1 MVGCSLLLV
10 FLVVATTAGYG
21 YVHYRFGQ
29 IRSVNVPGLHKSSSG
44 RPFNLL
50 VVGSDSREGLD
61 DEDGSRYGDVGGQR
75 NDTTLVVRVEP
86 ARKRVSMLSIPRDLV
101 VPIAGTGVENRINAA
116 FTEGPGQLVKT
127 IEQNF
132 GLPIHHYVLVDFD
145 GFRAIVDALGGIDVR
160 FPYPSRDAKSGL
172 DIREAGCRHL
182 NGGRALALARS
193 RYFSYQVDGVWHSD
207 PLADLGRIRRHQAF
221 LQALVKA
228 ALDKGLTNPVRAN
241 AFVGS
246 LVHEVTKD
254 SALRVSDVIRTGA
267 SFRSFSPSKLAT
279 YTLPVTVSTDHPLGD
294 VLLLK
299 QPDAETVVNAF
310 LGRATPTQEAAP
322 GAAAPANTQV
332 TVLNALGTAG
342 LAASTATELRRSG
355 YRVTTVGNAPSA
367 DLPRSQIAYAP
378 GRLADAKTLATTLIG
393 GARLIEDSTLT
404 APNLTLILGP
414 GFTGIRPGTSG
425 STGGSTTTGGS
436 ASGDGTTGSGS
447 ASGNGTANG
456 GSASGNGTPGG
467 GSASGDG
474 TAGGG
479 SGPGVKKPS
488 KSKKAVPDLRP
499 YDPRPC

>member
-10 FLVVATTAGYG
+10 FLVVAATAGYG

-29 IRSVNVPGLHKSSSG
+29 ISSVDVPGLHRSTSG

-50 VVGSDSREGLD
+50 VVGSDSRESLD
-61 DEDGSRYGDVGGQR
+61 DADGSRYGNVGGQR

-101 VPIAGTGVENRINAA
+101 VPIAGGGENRINAA
-116 FTEGPGQLVKT
+116 LTGGPGQLVKT

-132 GLPIHHYVLVDFD
+132 GVPIHHYLLIDFD

-160 FPYPSRDAKSGL
+160 FPYPSRDLKSGL

-193 RYFSYQVDGVWHSD
+193 RYFAYQLDGVRHSD
-207 PLADLGRIRRHQAF
+207 PWADLGRIRRQQAF

-254 SALRVSDVIRTGA
+254 SALRVSDVIRTGTA
-267 SFRSFSPSKLAT
+267 FRSFSPSKLAT
-279 YTLPVTVSTDHPLGD
+279 YTLPVTVSTHPLGD

-299 QPDAETVVNAF
+299 QPDATAVVDRF
-310 LGRATPTQEAAP
+310 LGRAPAPSSGATP
-322 GAAAPANTQV
+322 GATAPANTQV
-332 TVLNALGTAG
+332 SILNALGTTG
-342 LAASTATELRRSG
+342 LAATTATKLRGSG
-355 YRVTTVGNAPSA
+355 YRIATVGNAPSA

-378 GRLADAKTLATTLIG
+378 GRLSDAQTLANTLIG
-393 GARLIEDSTLT
+393 GARLIEDPTLT
-404 APNLTLILGP
+404 APHLTLILGP
-414 GFTGIRPGTSG
+414 GFTGIRRLASPGSAPGGPGTTAGDSG
-425 STGGSTTTGGS
+425 GE
-436 ASGDGTTGSGS
+436 
-447 ASGNGTANG
+447 N
-456 GSASGNGTPGG
+456 
-467 GSASGDG
+467 
-474 TAGGG
+474 AGGG
-479 SGPGVKKPS
+479 PGTTTRKPS
-488 KSKKAVPDLRP
+488 VKKAVPDPRP

>member
-1 MVGCSLLLV
+1 MRRRLLVGCCLLLV

-21 YVHYRFGQ
+21 YVHYRFNQ
-29 IRSVNVPGLHKSSSG
+29 IRSVKVPGLHKSSSG

-50 VVGSDSREGLD
+50 VVGSDSRESLD
-61 DEDGSRYGDVGGQR
+61 DADGSRYGDVGGQR

-101 VPIAGTGVENRINAA
+101 VPIAGTGAENRINAA

-132 GLPIHHYVLVDFD
+132 GVPIHHYLLIDFD

-193 RYFSYQVDGVWHSD
+193 RYFSYQVDGVWRSD
-207 PLADLGRIRRHQAF
+207 PWADLGRIRRQQAF

-228 ALDKGLTNPVRAN
+228 ALDKGLTNPVRTN

-267 SFRSFSPSKLAT
+267 AFRSFSPSKLAT

-299 QPDAETVVNAF
+299 QPDADTVVNNF
-310 LGRATPTQEAAP
+310 LGRATPAQEAAP
-322 GAAAPANTQV
+322 
-332 TVLNALGTAG
+332 GTAG
-342 LAASTATELRRSG
+342 LAASTATQLRRSG
-355 YRVTTVGNAPSA
+355 YRIGTVGNAPTA

-378 GRLADAKTLATTLIG
+378 GRLADAKTLATTVIG

-404 APNLTLILGP
+404 PPNLTLVLGP
-414 GFTGIRPGTSG
+414 GFAGIRPLTAASGSATGGGSG
-425 STGGSTTTGGS
+425 STNGT
-436 ASGDGTTGSGS
+436 ADGGSGS
-447 ASGNGTANG
+447 A
-456 GSASGNGTPGG
+456 
-467 GSASGDG
+467 
-474 TAGGG
+474 GG
-479 SGPGVKKPS
+479 SGAGVKKPS
-488 KSKKAVPDLRP
+488 KPKKAVPDLRP

>member
-1 MVGCSLLLV
+1 MRRRLLVGCSLLLV

-29 IRSVNVPGLHKSSSG
+29 IRSVNVPGLHKSGSG

-50 VVGSDSREGLD
+50 VVGSDSRVGLD
-61 DEDGSRYGDVGGQR
+61 DADGSRYGNVGGQR

-101 VPIAGTGVENRINAA
+101 VPIAGSGENRINAA
-116 FTEGPGQLVKT
+116 FTGGPGQLVKT

-132 GLPIHHYVLVDFD
+132 GVPIHHYVLIDFD

-160 FPYPSRDAKSGL
+160 FPYPSRDFKSGL

-182 NGGRALALARS
+182 NGGGALALARS
-193 RYFSYQVDGVWHSD
+193 RYFAYQLDGVWHSD
-207 PLADLGRIRRHQAF
+207 PWADLGRVRRQQAF

-254 SALRVSDVIRTGA
+254 SGLRVSDVIRTGTA
-267 SFRSFSPSKLAT
+267 FRSFSPSKLAT

-299 QPDAETVVNAF
+299 QPDATTVVDRF
-310 LGRATPTQEAAP
+310 LGRAPAPASGATP
-322 GAAAPANTQV
+322 GATAPANTEV
-332 TVLNALGTAG
+332 TILNALGTTG
-342 LAASTATELRRSG
+342 LAATTATKLRSSG
-355 YRVTTVGNAPSA
+355 YRIATVGNAPTA

-378 GRLADAKTLATTLIG
+378 GRLADAQTLASTLIG
-393 GARLIEDSTLT
+393 GARLIEDPTLT

-414 GFTGIRPGTSG
+414 GFTGIRLLTSPGSPSNGPGT
-425 STGGSTTTGGS
+425 
-436 ASGDGTTGSGS
+436 
-447 ASGNGTANG
+447 
-456 GSASGNGTPGG
+456 
-467 GSASGDG
+467 
-474 TAGGG
+474 TAGDSGGEKADGG
-479 SGPGVKKPS
+479 SGGATTKKPS
-488 KSKKAVPDLRP
+488 AKKTVPDLRP

>member
-29 IRSVNVPGLHKSSSG
+29 ISSVDVPGLHKSSSG

-50 VVGSDSREGLD
+50 VVGSDSRESLD
-61 DEDGSRYGDVGGQR
+61 DADGSRYGNVGGQR

-101 VPIAGTGVENRINAA
+101 VPIAGGGENRINAA
-116 FTEGPGQLVKT
+116 FTGGPGQLVKT

-132 GLPIHHYVLVDFD
+132 GVPIHHYVLIDFD

-160 FPYPSRDAKSGL
+160 FPYPSRDLKSGL

-193 RYFSYQVDGVWHSD
+193 RYFAYQLDGVWHSD
-207 PLADLGRIRRHQAF
+207 PWADLGRIRRQQAF

-254 SALRVSDVIRTGA
+254 SGLRVSDVIRTGTA
-267 SFRSFSPSKLAT
+267 FRSFSPSKLAT

-299 QPDAETVVNAF
+299 QPDATTVVDRF
-310 LGRATPTQEAAP
+310 LGRAPPGPRCHPRRHRPRQHPGHHPQRPRHHRPGRHHRHQAP
-322 GAAAPANTQV
+322 RLRLPHRHRRQRPLRRPPQV
-332 TVLNALGTAG
+332 PDRLRPRPPRRRPDPRQHPHRRRPPHRRPHPHRPQPHPHPRPRLHRHPPPG
-342 LAASTATELRRSG
+342 LARS
-355 YRVTTVGNAPSA
+355 AP
-367 DLPRSQIAYAP
+367 
-378 GRLADAKTLATTLIG
+378 
-393 GARLIEDSTLT
+393 
-404 APNLTLILGP
+404 
-414 GFTGIRPGTSG
+414 
-425 STGGSTTTGGS
+425 
-436 ASGDGTTGSGS
+436 
-447 ASGNGTANG
+447 
-456 GSASGNGTPGG
+456 
-467 GSASGDG
+467 
-474 TAGGG
+474 
-479 SGPGVKKPS
+479 SGPGTTAGDSGAGWRRWVG
-488 KSKKAVPDLRP
+488 PDHQEAQREEGRSRPPPLRP
-499 YDPRPC
+499 PPLLSGWERGRAGPVARAVKVALR

>member
-1 MVGCSLLLV
+1 MRRRLMVGCSLLLV
-10 FLVVATTAGYG
+10 FLVVAATAGYG

-29 IRSVNVPGLHKSSSG
+29 ISSVDVPGLHRSSSG

-50 VVGSDSREGLD
+50 VVGSDSRESLD
-61 DEDGSRYGDVGGQR
+61 DADGSRYGNVGGQR

-101 VPIAGTGVENRINAA
+101 VPIAGGGENRINAA

-132 GLPIHHYVLVDFD
+132 GVPIHHYVLIDFD

-160 FPYPSRDAKSGL
+160 FPYPSRDLKSGL

-193 RYFSYQVDGVWHSD
+193 RYFAYQLDGVWHSD
-207 PLADLGRIRRHQAF
+207 PWADLGRIRRQQAF

-254 SALRVSDVIRTGA
+254 SALRVSDVIRTGTA
-267 SFRSFSPSKLAT
+267 FRSFSPSKLAT

-299 QPDAETVVNAF
+299 QPDATTVVDRF
-310 LGRATPTQEAAP
+310 LGRAPAP
-322 GAAAPANTQV
+322 SSGATAPANTQV
-332 TVLNALGTAG
+332 TILNALGTTG
-342 LAASTATELRRSG
+342 LAATTATKLRGSG
-355 YRVTTVGNAPSA
+355 YRIATVGNAPSA

-378 GRLADAKTLATTLIG
+378 GRLADAQTLASTLIG
-393 GARLIEDSTLT
+393 GARLIEDATLT

-414 GFTGIRPGTSG
+414 GFTGIRPLASP
-425 STGGSTTTGGS
+425 GS
-436 ASGDGTTGSGS
+436 APGGPGTTAGDSGGEN
-447 ASGNGTANG
+447 A
-456 GSASGNGTPGG
+456 
-467 GSASGDG
+467 DG
-474 TAGGG
+474 
-479 SGPGVKKPS
+479 GPGTTPKKPS
-488 KSKKAVPDLRP
+488 
-499 YDPRPC
+499 

>member
-1 MVGCSLLLV
+1 MGCSLLLV

-29 IRSVNVPGLHKSSSG
+29 IRSVKVPGLHKSSSG

-50 VVGSDSREGLD
+50 VVGSDSRESLD
-61 DEDGSRYGDVGGQR
+61 VESRGRYGDVGGQR

-86 ARKRVSMLSIPRDLV
+86 ARKRISMLSIPRDLV
-101 VPIAGTGVENRINAA
+101 VPIAGTGAENRINAA
-116 FTEGPGQLVKT
+116 FTQGPGQLVKT

-132 GLPIHHYVLVDFD
+132 GVPIHHYVLIDFD

-160 FPYPSRDAKSGL
+160 FPYPSRDSKSGL
-172 DIREAGCRHL
+172 DVREAGCRHL

-207 PLADLGRIRRHQAF
+207 PWADLGRIRRQQAF

-228 ALDKGLTNPVRAN
+228 ALAKGLTNPVRAN

-267 SFRSFSPSKLAT
+267 AFRSFSPSKLAT

-299 QPDAETVVNAF
+299 QPDAQTVVDSF
-310 LGRATPTQEAAP
+310 LGRASPTPEPAP
-322 GAAAPANTQV
+322 GATAPASTQV
-332 TVLNALGTAG
+332 TVLNALGTPG
-342 LAASTATELRRSG
+342 LAATAATQLRRSG
-355 YRVTTVGNAPSA
+355 YRITTVGNAPSA
-367 DLPRSQIAYAP
+367 DLSRSQIAYAP
-378 GRLADAKTLATTLIG
+378 GRLADAKTLATTLPG
-393 GARLIEDSTLT
+393 GARLIQDPTLT

-414 GFTGIRPGTSG
+414 GFTGIRPLTPTPSA
-425 STGGSTTTGGS
+425 TTG
-436 ASGDGTTGSGS
+436 AGTTAGPGTGAGSG
-447 ASGNGTANG
+447 TAGSSNG
-456 GSASGNGTPGG
+456 GSST
-467 GSASGDG
+467 
-474 TAGGG
+474 GGG
-479 SGPGVKKPS
+479 SGSEAKKP
-488 KSKKAVPDLRP
+488 SKKAVPDLRP